1 MNRVILD
8 TDIGTDVDDALAL
21 ALAAASPELRIE
33 RVTAVHADAHL
44 RARIARTLLNLTGR
58 EDVPVIA
65 GTSTPLQAPL
75 PEHFH
80 WGPRLWGHEG
90 VGVLPP
96 EDLIPTADPDTNA
109 DAAARFIIE
118 KAPAHPG
125 ELSLIT
131 VGPLTTRREAMACL
145 GATTKRY
152 VSHSNGTDARGFL
165 ELLTDARF
173 VCGHLPGTYVHAR
186 SAGDLREHG
195 FSLRKSPQDAR
206 AIGST

>member
-1 MNRVILD
+1 
-8 TDIGTDVDDALAL
+8 
-21 ALAAASPELRIE
+21 
-33 RVTAVHADAHL
+33 
-44 RARIARTLLNLTGR
+44 
-58 EDVPVIA
+58 VIA

-75 PEHFH
+75 PENFH

-152 VSHSNGTDARGFL
+152 VSHSNGTGARGFL
-165 ELLTDARF
+165 ELLTGARF
-173 VCGHLPGTYVHAR
+173 VCGHRPGTYMHDPLAIYASMASHFVNLRRMHVQLEVHDRVLR
-186 SAGDLREHG
+186 SVTYRERLPNTRACVDVDAPA
-195 FSLRKSPQDAR
+195 FVRFWLKRVKQLATTTRKP
-206 AIGST
+206 